1 MFVKCKYHNRTTTGR
16 ITWQKARTTIQY
28 LVNR

>member
-16 ITWQKARTTIQY
+16 ITLAKG
-28 LVNR
+28 